1 MVSGHGRWRV
11 VPTLFL
17 SLLLLAAGFVA
28 GVYTTRLSSE
38 VRAASEEP
46 PEVADTFSVF
56 WQAWQLVQQHYVDR
70 QALDPTKLT
79 YGAVEGML
87 AALGDDG
94 HTRFLSPSDVQS
106 ERAELSGKL
115 DGIGIQVASRSGH
128 VVIVA
133 PIPGSPAQQAGL
145 KAGDTIVSVDGQ
157 DIADGSLTQA
167 GTLIR
172 GPAGTSVTLSVVH
185 QGDATPVDVTVTRAT
200 ITVPSISW
208 AMLPGTSVAQVLVAQ
223 FSDHTT
229 DQLAAAISAARS
241 AGATALI
248 LDLRNDPGG
257 IRDEAIGVASQ
268 FLDSGDVLI
277 EQNADGA
284 RTEYQVKPGGTATTM
299 PLEVLINEGSASSA
313 EIVAGAIQDH
323 QRAPLVGATTFGT
336 GTVLSMYNLRDGSAM
351 FLGTAEW
358 LTPNGRQI
366 WHHGIAPDVAVAEPA
381 GADPLT
387 PNEVQTLSP
396 SQLQAS
402 SDAQLLAA
410 LHQLTKAAVATATP
424 AS

>member
-1 MVSGHGRWRV
+1 MLVC
-11 VPTLFL
+11 
-17 SLLLLAAGFVA
+17 LLLLATGFVA
-28 GVYTTRLSSE
+28 GAYTTRLSSD
-38 VRAASEEP
+38 VRAASDEP
-46 PEVADTFSVF
+46 PDVADTFRVF
-56 WQAWQLVQQHYVDR
+56 WQAWHLVQDHYVDR

-79 YGAVEGML
+79 YGAVQGML
-87 AALGDDG
+87 TALGDDG
-94 HTRFLSPSDVQS
+94 HTRFLSPADVQS

-115 DGIGIQVASRSGH
+115 DGIGIQVASRNGH

-133 PIPGSPAQQAGL
+133 PISGSPAQQAGL

-157 DIADGSLTQA
+157 DVTDGSLTQA
-167 GTLIR
+167 GSLIR

-185 QGDATPVDVTVTRAT
+185 QDETTPVDITVTRAT

-229 DQLAAAISAARS
+229 DQLVEAISAARA
-241 AGATALI
+241 AGATGLI

-284 RTEYQVKPGGTATTM
+284 RTEYHVKPGGTATTM
-299 PLEVLINEGSASSA
+299 PLEVLINGGSASSA

-323 QRAPLVGATTFGT
+323 QRASLVGATTFGT
-336 GTVLSMYNLRDGSAM
+336 GTVLSMYDLSDGSAM

-366 WHHGIAPDVAVAEPA
+366 WHHGITPDVAVAEPA
-381 GADPLT
+381 GADPLM

-396 SQLQAS
+396 AALQAS

-410 LHQLTKAAVATATP
+410 LHQLTQVAAAATSP
-424 AS
+424 

>member
-1 MVSGHGRWRV
+1 MVSGRGRWRI
-11 VPTLFL
+11 VPTLLL
-17 SLLLLAAGFVA
+17 SLLLLATGFAAGA
-28 GVYTTRLSSE
+28 YATRLSSDI
-38 VRAASEEP
+38 RAASEEP
-46 PEVADTFSVF
+46 PEISDTFGVF
-56 WQAWQLVQQHYVDR
+56 WQAWHLVQDHYVDR
-70 QALDPTKLT
+70 QALDPARLT
-79 YGAVEGML
+79 YGAVQGML

-94 HTRFLSPSDVQS
+94 HTRFLSPADVQS

-115 DGIGIQVASRSGH
+115 DGIGIQVASRNGH

-157 DIADGSLTQA
+157 EVSEGSLTQA
-167 GTLIR
+167 GNLIR

-185 QGDATPVDVTVTRAT
+185 QGDAAPVDITVTRAT

-208 AMLPGTSVAQVLVAQ
+208 ATLPGTSVAQILVAQ
-223 FSDHTT
+223 FPDHTT
-229 DQLAAAISAARS
+229 DQLVDAIAGARA

-268 FLDSGDVLI
+268 FLDSGDVLV
-277 EQNADGA
+277 EQDADGA
-284 RTEYQVKPGGTATTM
+284 RTEYQVKSGGTATTM

-323 QRAPLVGATTFGT
+323 QRATLVGSTTFGT
-336 GTVLSMYNLRDGSAM
+336 GTVLSMYNLSDGSAI

-387 PNEVQTLSP
+387 PDQVRSLSP
-396 SQLQAS
+396 SELQAS

-410 LHQLTKAAVATATP
+410 LHQLTQGAVATVSP
-424 AS
+424 